1 MIKSGKTEIF
11 ISLYTCYMAL
21 KNQNLKKIIKIGFVI
36 FLLIN
41 HSCNTQND
49 TNQQDFSSLSVV
61 KFEKEETFSEF
72 LEKVRIHYKLP
83 AIAAAVVTSDSIL
96 FLEAVGINNTNDS
109 LEIEKSSMFN
119 LGSCA
124 KSFTSLLVAKF
135 VELDFLGWD
144 TKLTDIV
151 PNNKIPVNKD
161 YNTITVADLLSH
173 SSGFP
178 QYYSDEDFFNI
189 SERIPDMSGSVI
201 NRRKHFTIWNY
212 QNMKPTKKGEY
223 NYSNGGYVAVASM
236 LESISGKSWEEL
248 IHEEVFTPLGLSSA
262 IIGFAQD
269 YDSDQPWRHYHR
281 NKYDYGIPL
290 NSPQREIPDLFNPAG
305 NISMSIGDF
314 AKYAQFQLKC
324 LFGNGANF
332 INPQLVKKL
341 HEPMVDISQ
350 TDSYGLG
357 WGISMIDGGEVSAH
371 SGGDQST
378 YAIIAIDHSSKKA
391 WVILTNI
398 GDSQAELAC
407 GNIIMETQ

>member
-1 MIKSGKTEIF
+1 M
-11 ISLYTCYMAL
+11 
-21 KNQNLKKIIKIGFVI
+21 KKIITAGFVV

-41 HSCNTQND
+41 LSCNNQND

-72 LEKVRIHYKLP
+72 LEKVRTHFKLP
-83 AIAAAVVTSDSIL
+83 AIAAAVITSDSIL
-96 FLEAVGINNTNDS
+96 FLEAVGINNTKDS
-109 LEIEKSSMFN
+109 VKIDQSSKFN

-135 VELDFLGWD
+135 VESDSIDWD
-144 TKLTDIV
+144 TKLIDV
-151 PNNKIPVNKD
+151 VSKNKKPIHKD
-161 YNTITVADLLSH
+161 YKTITVVDLLSH

-189 SERIPDMSGSVI
+189 SKRIPGMSGPVI

-212 QNMKPTKKGEY
+212 QNIKPTGKEEY

-236 LESISGKSWEEL
+236 LESVSGKSWEAL
-248 IHEEVFTPLGLSSA
+248 INEEIIQPLGLSSA
-262 IIGFAQD
+262 IFGFAQD
-269 YDSDQPWRHYHR
+269 YDRNQPWRHYHR
-281 NKYDYGIPL
+281 NNNGYGVPL
-290 NSPQREIPDLFNPAG
+290 NSSYRVIPDLFNPAG

-324 LFGNGANF
+324 LFRDDTTF

-341 HEPMVDISQ
+341 HEPIVSISQ
-350 TDSYGLG
+350 TNSYGLG
-357 WGISMIDGGEVSAH
+357 WGVSMIDGGKVSAH

-378 YAIIAIDHSSKKA
+378 YAIIAIDHNSEKA

-398 GDSQAELAC
+398 GDSNAELAC